1 MLTKLSYRPRDN
13 ESIHHYTRSILISR
27 YHLFT
32 PPEHMSTSPIG
43 CISPARK
50 WIIVNNCAT
59 IHATTHTHTHPHTL
73 LLTSHGHS
81 NEIPLSFSVKINNY
95 YWHVCNSISSK
106 YRKYISDKRPFRE
119 RDARYRAA
127 AISSTV
133 FSCTRRAYRSAP
145 FVRAQRPPAARAL
158 SAGSRVVRVCVHW
171 GEVIHGAFYL
181 SPSFTATG
189 SVARR

>member
-1 MLTKLSYRPRDN
+1 
-13 ESIHHYTRSILISR
+13 
-27 YHLFT
+27 
-32 PPEHMSTSPIG
+32 MSTSPIG

-106 YRKYISDKRPFRE
+106 YRKYISNKRPFRE

-133 FSCTRRAYRSAP
+133 FSCTRRATSLRAVRSGTAP
-145 FVRAQRPPAARAL
+145 PRGPRAL
-158 SAGSRVVRVCVHW
+158 RGLSRRASVCSLRRSDSWRVLSVSFLHRNRIGCPS
-171 GEVIHGAFYL
+171 VIYLYVSMHGL
-181 SPSFTATG
+181 
-189 SVARR
+189 